1 MMDQQKKN
9 RILILLIFALSIV
22 PMMVAWVLSENTELL
37 AKGIN
42 NGRLI
47 TPPVTTERSD
57 YEGFDNF
64 SETNKAELPGHWLIV
79 NVIVK
84 SACNELCLDAIL
96 KTKQIRLM
104 LNKELSRT
112 RRVAMIFDPLA
123 TEAANQLWLKDSLLW
138 RLHRSKNRDDEAL
151 YSRLRH
157 QDQLLDE
164 SLITRLIATDNRQFA
179 LSSDLIRIKPSTVLV
194 KKLIRITDGKLT
206 DGMMFLIDPLG
217 NLMMRYDPGFDPY
230 KVKNDL
236 MHLLKISQIG

>member
-22 PMMVAWVLSENTELL
+22 PMVVAWVLSESTELL

-42 NGRLI
+42 NGQLI
-47 TPPVTTERSD
+47 TPPVITERSD
-57 YEGFDNF
+57 YESFDNF
-64 SETNKAELPGHWLIV
+64 SETNKSELPGHWLIV

-84 SACNELCLDAIL
+84 PICNELCLDAIL

-112 RRVAMIFDPLA
+112 RRVAVVFDQLA
-123 TEAANQLWLKDSLLW
+123 PKTANQLWLKDSLLW
-138 RLHRSKNRDDEAL
+138 RLHRSKNPDDEAL
-151 YSRLRH
+151 YLRLQH

-164 SLITRLIATDNRQFA
+164 SLITKLIGTDNRQFA
-179 LSSDLIRIKPSTVLV
+179 LSSDLIRVRPSAALV
-194 KKLIRITDGKLT
+194 KKLTEITDGKLT